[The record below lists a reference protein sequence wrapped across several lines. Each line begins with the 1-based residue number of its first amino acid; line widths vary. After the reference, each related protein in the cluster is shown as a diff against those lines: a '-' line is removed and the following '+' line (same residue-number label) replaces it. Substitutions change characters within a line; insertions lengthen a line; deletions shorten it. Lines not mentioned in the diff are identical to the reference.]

1 MNLRD
6 LTDEELLKHTAS
18 AYANWMETGNI
29 ALSMNDVLER
39 CPNMTDEEFKDVGV
53 KRPTPIH
60 TERLVIIKRL
70 RRLSSV

>member
-1 MNLRD
+1 MF
-6 LTDEELLKHTAS
+6 TV
-18 AYANWMETGNI
+18 YAEKDIFENI
-29 ALSMNDVLER
+29 VVFNDQAPHWFNILCNYSDVCL
-39 CPNMTDEEFKDVGV
+39 NMTDEEFKDVGV